1 MYNMNDQVSAKL
13 TRREAEEVAKLVDAG
28 LFLNTSDF
36 VRDAVR
42 SRLRQLGSVSLDGP
56 AVVERRVYEY
66 FKGRGGSAWPDE
78 AALELGYS
86 VLEVLDALE
95 RLRKKGRA
103 REETREA
110 PTIRGGRR

>member
-1 MYNMNDQVSAKL
+1 MNEQVSAKL
-13 TRREAEEVAKLVDAG
+13 TRREAEEVARLVEAG

-42 SRLRQLGSVSLDGP
+42 SRLQELRSASLDIP

-66 FKGRGGSAWPDE
+66 FRGRGGSAWPDE
-78 AALELGYS
+78 AAVALGYS
-86 VLEVLDALE
+86 ILEVLDALE

-103 REETREA
+103 REETTEA
-110 PTIRGGRR
+110 PTIKGKRR